1 MLHGVLNM
9 TAGAGRLARAMK
21 WGMIAGENGREKER
35 QATRDDEGLIS
46 STSPWLI
53 SILLATSAAAEM
65 EIEEEGALSQRRRH
79 VDCRLQ
85 VK

>member
-1 MLHGVLNM
+1 M
-9 TAGAGRLARAMK
+9 
-21 WGMIAGENGREKER
+21 GMIAGKDGMEKER

-46 STSPWLI
+46 STSPRLI
-53 SILLATSAAAEM
+53 HFLLITPADEM
-65 EIEEEGALSQRRRH
+65 EIEEEGAVSQRKRA